1 MHTLPATNF
10 SQANCKIGEVP
21 EIPQLSAEF
30 AIYYEKYISSSSN
43 ISAFNLEYKMN
54 FLFASLIREWIQM
67 KTHPGK
73 DGFFNLGQFSDQTP
87 WTAAQMAVPAPG

>member
-10 SQANCKIGEVP
+10 SQANCKIEEVP

-30 AIYYEKYISSSSN
+30 ALYYEKHISSPSK
-43 ISAFNLEYKMN
+43 ISAFNLEHKMN
-54 FLFASLIREWIQM
+54 FLFARLIGEWIQM

-73 DGFFNLGQFSDQTP
+73 DGFFNQFSDQTL